1 MTTDSKENTEALL
14 KMACQEA
21 ERGVESDDGGPFGAL
36 VVKNGRILAIGHNEV
51 LLTNDP
57 TAHAEVT
64 VIRRAAAALGH
75 WNLAGCELYTS
86 CKPCPMCL
94 GAALWS
100 GIEKIYYSLSE
111 EDAAAAGF
119 RDKAFYDLLSDSSS
133 LNAYMEHV
141 PVVGMENAMQMWI
154 NKENKEQY

>member
-36 VVKNGRILAIGHNEV
+36 VVKNGRILAIGHNEGGGCARP
-51 LLTNDP
+51 LESGWL
-57 TAHAEVT
+57 
-64 VIRRAAAALGH
+64 RAVHKL
-75 WNLAGCELYTS
+75 
-86 CKPCPMCL
+86 
-94 GAALWS
+94 
-100 GIEKIYYSLSE
+100 E